1 VRISEILHRLYR
13 LVAVVLLVTVPQI
26 IAQQQHSTLQAD
38 RKVVVPARPSWEN
51 TPTNEATALPV
62 SPREKVLRQNRSD
75 SFNNTLGIA
84 PRLEDIAK
92 NGGGVGRS
100 VDGLYV
106 PPFPD
111 SAAVVIG
118 SVLSA
123 QSHLSTDHT
132 AIYTELKVQIEKIL
146 KDNTASLVPEGSAYI
161 LERGGSV
168 NLNGHILH
176 YPASDGLDLIDVGKR
191 YMLFLY
197 TKPAV
202 LESFGVRKAWLL
214 DQNHPQPAGAY
225 RAGGDDVAPY
235 VTMTESEF
243 TSYVERA
250 IQAHSTR

>member
-1 VRISEILHRLYR
+1 VRISYTLQALIS
-13 LVAVVLLVTVPQI
+13 AVCLMAAPQI
-26 IAQQQHSTLQAD
+26 IAQQQQSTLQAE
-38 RKVVVPARPSWEN
+38 RKVVVPAPPSWGN
-51 TPTNEATALPV
+51 TPTDEGTTQPA

-75 SFNNTLGIA
+75 SFNDRLGLA
-84 PRLEDIAK
+84 PRLEDNARTGK
-92 NGGGVGRS
+92 GVGRT
-100 VDGLYV
+100 VDGLYI
-106 PPFPD
+106 PPLPVD
-111 SAAVVIG
+111 SAIVVLA

-146 KDNTASLVPEGSAYI
+146 KDNTASLVPNGYVDI

-168 NLNGHILH
+168 NLNGQTLR
-176 YPASDGLDLIDVGKR
+176 YPVSASLDLIDVGKR

-202 LESFGVRKAWLL
+202 LDAFGVTKAWLL
-214 DQNHPQPAGAY
+214 EKNHPQPAGAY
-225 RAGGDDVAPY
+225 RAGAEDVAPY

-243 TSYVERA
+243 TSYVQRA